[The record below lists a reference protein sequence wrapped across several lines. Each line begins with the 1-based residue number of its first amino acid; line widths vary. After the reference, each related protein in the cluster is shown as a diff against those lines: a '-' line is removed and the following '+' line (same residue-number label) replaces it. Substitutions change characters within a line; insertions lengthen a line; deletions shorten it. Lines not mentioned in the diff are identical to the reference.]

1 MDLYKKSQQPLYAQ
15 LMKEIKDLIQKGEY
29 EAGDQ
34 IPTETELS
42 EKYQVSRITV
52 RRTIE
57 ELCTQGILVKRQGK
71 GTFVEAPKIYR
82 KVEKDNSMSFSES
95 CRANGR
101 KPSSHVIEC
110 QFVEAEE
117 WQNEFLMLTD
127 DKRLYHIERVL
138 SADELPII
146 YEHIYIPAIRVPN
159 LQVEKLENGS
169 LFQLL
174 AEDYNVTEFAKGR
187 STIEVRMASKPI
199 ADYLKMNVGEPIM
212 ILKSYMN
219 DEEEKPLYISY
230 EIIVGSRYRI
240 SI

>member
-101 KPSSHVIEC
+101 KPSSHVIAC

-117 WQNEFLMLTD
+117 WQNEFLMLTE